1 MSNIR
6 GLHTGNIFP
15 FLLVLEQVDPRRYM
29 CDWLLGYLE
38 DEMSEKIRGLI
49 LVKNNLLQKLRK
61 FRKNKSLLGLI
72 FPKLKEL
79 HKQEH

>member
-1 MSNIR
+1 MSNII

-61 FRKNKSLLGLI
+61 FRKNRSLLGLI